1 MNHEIMT
8 DETNPLAHPYSA
20 SSYLP
25 ISSNPSLVQF
35 PSPYTSLNSSEIEP
49 SDCLDESLTEILFSS
64 LSSFVQ
70 YQEEDLVDMEDDE
83 ILELWQHDDHQAS
96 SLSADVNKMGV
107 TVEKSSLT
115 GGDTTR
121 GAITQAPMPTP
132 RIFTAKSA

>member
-1 MNHEIMT
+1 MT
-8 DETNPLAHPYSA
+8 DETNPLARPNSA
-20 SSYLP
+20 SSYLH

-35 PSPYTSLNSSEIEP
+35 PSAYTLNSSEIEP

-83 ILELWQHDDHQAS
+83 ILELWQHAHQATA
-96 SLSADVNKMGV
+96 LSADVNKMDKI
-107 TVEKSSLT
+107 VEKSSLA
-115 GGDTTR
+115 GGDATR

-132 RIFTAKSA
+132 RVFAAKSA